1 MGSHEM
7 CLFVHVFLFLVYAF
21 ASDQYSQAQR
31 ARAPSFMFRSL
42 YSFGDS
48 FVDPGNNGYIP
59 TFARSNSPPYG
70 NDFPERIATG
80 RFSNGLLFPDF
91 LAYYMGVETYQLP
104 YLGPDID
111 FQDSVT
117 AISFASAT
125 SGFDPN
131 TANKTNA
138 IQMWVQLDYFKKYKA
153 RLQKKMGKKKANN
166 QIKQALFYVNA
177 GSDDFA
183 FTYFQ
188 DGAGGQTRQS
198 PREYEQFL
206 LPFIQQFLQGL
217 LDQGAEKIAVNGL
230 PPLGCIPIGITLLPK
245 NPTKSQVD
253 ISPRK
258 RKCLDYVNDISKD
271 FNALLREAL
280 EELQSQSPNTK
291 ITYIDF
297 EKSLLRIIQ
306 NPFDYGFTEVS
317 KGCCG
322 TGLYEIGILCNQT
335 TPVCADASKYV
346 FWDAAHPTER
356 AYEIIFNS
364 NVAAIDG
371 IIGS

>member
-1 MGSHEM
+1 MGSHDM

-31 ARAPSFMFRSL
+31 AQAPSFMFRSL

-48 FVDPGNNGYIP
+48 FVDPGNNDYIP

-91 LAYYMGVETYQLP
+91 LAYYIGVETYQLP
-104 YLGPDID
+104 YLGPYID
-111 FQDSVT
+111 LQDSVT

-131 TANKTNA
+131 TANKT
-138 IQMWVQLDYFKKYKA
+138 
-153 RLQKKMGKKKANN
+153 
-166 QIKQALFYVNA
+166 
-177 GSDDFA
+177 
-183 FTYFQ
+183 
-188 DGAGGQTRQS
+188 
-198 PREYEQFL
+198 
-206 LPFIQQFLQGL
+206 GL
-217 LDQGAEKIAVNGL
+217 LDQGAKKIAVNGL
-230 PPLGCIPIGITLLPK
+230 PPLGCIPVGITLLPK

-253 ISPRK
+253 SSPRK

-280 EELQSQSPNTK
+280 EELQSQSPKTK

-297 EKSLLRIIQ
+297 EEPLLRIIQ

-322 TGLYEIGILCNQT
+322 TGLFEIGILCNQT
-335 TPVCADASKYV
+335 TPMCADASKYV

-356 AYEIIFNS
+356 AYEIIFDS
-364 NVAAIDG
+364 NVAAIDE